1 MKFLMILILMLP
13 IGCTASL
20 TSQEQYDKVKAAA
33 GDTGMRQTKSYLTY
47 STTES
52 AFTELGEP
60 EAVSKPGPHGTQ
72 SAVWTWKTSDGAVE
86 TTVDIGDTVT
96 VSREKFVLM
105 MLSKGAK

>member
-1 MKFLMILILMLP
+1 MILILMLP

-72 SAVWTWKTSDGAVE
+72 SAVWTWRTSDGAVE
-86 TTVDIGDTVT
+86 TTVDIDEMAVT
-96 VSREKFVLM
+96 VSREKFILM
-105 MLSKGAK
+105 MLSKGVKE